1 MQLFD
6 REYPNLPEMHSDY
19 FESEYKDSVCE
30 NLKNKEK
37 LVPNIPEN
45 YADGTCFLVKKMN
58 LGSIVL

>member
-1 MQLFD
+1 MG
-6 REYPNLPEMHSDY
+6 HSDY

-45 YADGTCFLVKKMN
+45 YADGTCFLVKKWIWARLYCDEN
-58 LGSIVL
+58 GNTFEIL